1 MKTVK
6 VIIERSKDMYSAYS
20 ENVEGI
26 YGAGDSPVE
35 AKKSILKSISLV
47 KKYNKNKQIF
57 ATFVQYA
64 EQQFVN

>member
-26 YGAGDSPVE
+26 YGAGDTPVE

-47 KKYNKNKQIF
+47 KKYNKTNQHIPAILSGPYKI
-57 ATFVQYA
+57 VI
-64 EQQFVN
+64 